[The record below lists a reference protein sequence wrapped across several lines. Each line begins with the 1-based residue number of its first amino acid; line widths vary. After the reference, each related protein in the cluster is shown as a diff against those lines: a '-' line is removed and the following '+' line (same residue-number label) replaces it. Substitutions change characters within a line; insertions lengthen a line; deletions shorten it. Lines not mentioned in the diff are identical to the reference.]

1 VDDRYPAVVRAL
13 TLATASQEGT
23 LLSNLRDLIF
33 AAPDLT
39 FEDIEVPE
47 WGCTVRI
54 KGMTAAERD
63 DFEASRITG
72 KGKNRDVN
80 LKNMR
85 AALLVRV
92 IVDPATDELVFT
104 KADIFRLGE
113 KSAGVLDRLFDKAQ
127 ILSGI
132 RDEDVEELVG
142 NSEPGQ
148 SDDSPSA

>member
-1 VDDRYPAVVRAL
+1 M
-13 TLATASQEGT
+13 
-23 LLSNLRDLIF
+23 SNLRDLIF
-33 AAPDLT
+33 AAPDLQ
-39 FEDIEVPE
+39 FEDVEVPE
-47 WGCTVRI
+47 WGVTVRI

-92 IVDPATDELVFT
+92 IVDPETDELVFT
-104 KADIFRLGE
+104 RADIFKLGE
-113 KSAGVLDRLFDKAQ
+113 KSAGVLDRLFEKAQ
-127 ILSGI
+127 TLSGI

-148 SDDSPSA
+148 IDDSPSA